1 MTYASRRSGGS
12 LWHWAVFAVVAFL
25 VTTPVISL
33 VFGSFSS
40 ARLPNDFDIH
50 KLTLNNYATVWL
62 DPRTYKVFLNTF
74 TYVAGATTIGIV
86 VATAFAWLCE
96 RTNISGKIWIYAGVP
111 LTLAMPG
118 MLQAMAYVLLL
129 SPRIG
134 FLNKGIQW
142 LGFPPINIYS
152 LGGMVFIEGIR
163 LVPTAFLMLVPLFKA
178 MDPVLE
184 EAAAMSGARPHA
196 TLRKVSLRLM
206 LPGLLA
212 VVIYQAMTALE
223 VFEIPGILGLPGQI
237 YVFSTKIYSILHGT
251 EVIPPYGQ
259 ANALAMIYLLIA
271 GAATWFYMRVIGR
284 SERYTIVTG
293 KAYRPRMI
301 DLGGWRWMAW
311 ILVSVF
317 MLFSVI
323 LPFLVLLFVSFLPYL
338 QPPSAAAFHSMSLV
352 NYRNIFAEPL
362 FSGVILNTLFLVFIT
377 STMTVGASFLISLV
391 VVRST
396 FWGRRLLDQLAFMP
410 HAIPG
415 IVMGLAFLWLFLQ
428 GMKIGIDVHGGIFA
442 MSLAFTVSFI
452 AYGTR
457 AMNAAI
463 LQIHKDLEE
472 AAYVSGAP
480 RWRTVLRIFGPLML
494 PTFAGVWIWSTLH
507 AVRQAGM
514 PLMLY
519 QGEENKV
526 LSIMIWNLWSDGK
539 IQQVGAI
546 GALLIVLLL
555 LLTVIVRLIGFG
567 RRSNA

>member
-1 MTYASRRSGGS
+1 
-12 LWHWAVFAVVAFL
+12 
-25 VTTPVISL
+25 
-33 VFGSFSS
+33 
-40 ARLPNDFDIH
+40 
-50 KLTLNNYATVWL
+50 
-62 DPRTYKVFLNTF
+62 
-74 TYVAGATTIGIV
+74 
-86 VATAFAWLCE
+86 
-96 RTNISGKIWIYAGVP
+96 
-111 LTLAMPG
+111 
-118 MLQAMAYVLLL
+118 
-129 SPRIG
+129 
-134 FLNKGIQW
+134 
-142 LGFPPINIYS
+142 
-152 LGGMVFIEGIR
+152 
-163 LVPTAFLMLVPLFKA
+163 
-178 MDPVLE
+178 
-184 EAAAMSGARPHA
+184 
-196 TLRKVSLRLM
+196 
-206 LPGLLA
+206 
-212 VVIYQAMTALE
+212 
-223 VFEIPGILGLPGQI
+223 
-237 YVFSTKIYSILHGT
+237 
-251 EVIPPYGQ
+251 
-259 ANALAMIYLLIA
+259 
-271 GAATWFYMRVIGR
+271 
-284 SERYTIVTG
+284 
-293 KAYRPRMI
+293 
-301 DLGGWRWMAW
+301 
-311 ILVSVF
+311 
-317 MLFSVI
+317 
-323 LPFLVLLFVSFLPYL
+323 
-338 QPPSAAAFHSMSLV
+338 MSLV

-362 FSGVILNTLFLVFIT
+362 FGGVILNTLFLVFIT

-555 LLTVIVRLIGFG
+555 LQIG
-567 RRSNA
+567 RAHV